1 MTGTE
6 TLREPEDRNQWSGIL
21 MTAGILLALG
31 MTVAWLLTAVDRGR
45 TAMAKAATLSYLPK
59 GEYLKVAVLG
69 YRQLAAD
76 LLWLQVVQHI
86 GSRRQTPENYL
97 WIYHATDTL
106 TDLDPKFA
114 YAYQAVGSVL
124 GVWGN
129 LPRESVALLQKG
141 LAHNPSTWELAF
153 LLGYVYFYELGDS
166 SAAAVYLKMASQ
178 LPGSP
183 QYLQGLTARMLV
195 QTGDPQ
201 AALEFL
207 ERMYER
213 SQDERARAALKKR
226 IDDVLVEQ
234 DLRVLETAVRRY
246 QAVRGRLPGRLQDLI
261 ATGMLARLPEDP
273 GGGSYELNPSDGS
286 VKSTRLHERMRVYRH
301 N

>member
-1 MTGTE
+1 MDEGLAGSRIFADRYGCTGNGIGGRGGARLVTGTE
-6 TLREPEDRNQWSGIL
+6 ALHGTGGRNQWSRML

-31 MTVAWLLTAVDRGR
+31 MTVAWLLPAVVRGG
-45 TAMAKAATLSYLPK
+45 TAMAKGATLSFLPK
-59 GEYLKVAVLG
+59 GGILKVAVLG

-141 LAHNPSTWELAF
+141 LAHNP
-153 LLGYVYFYELGDS
+153 
-166 SAAAVYLKMASQ
+166 
-178 LPGSP
+178 
-183 QYLQGLTARMLV
+183 
-195 QTGDPQ
+195 
-201 AALEFL
+201 
-207 ERMYER
+207 
-213 SQDERARAALKKR
+213 
-226 IDDVLVEQ
+226 
-234 DLRVLETAVRRY
+234 
-246 QAVRGRLPGRLQDLI
+246 
-261 ATGMLARLPEDP
+261 
-273 GGGSYELNPSDGS
+273 
-286 VKSTRLHERMRVYRH
+286 
-301 N
+301 